1 MVKYN
6 TEISKDTILYLRTLD
21 SELADAFRALVNKE
35 AFKHIVVKY
44 DIEVNASLFEQEPF
58 HVSSNASEKITGST
72 QIANDVQD
80 FLAAKKAELSN
91 FLDKG
96 EHIAVNIHFESRQTN
111 SEPKNNDYGQSH
123 KDELPYYAPTK
134 PRYNFDQII
143 LPDSIRQQIKEAI
156 NIINYQDLI
165 YNVWGFSEVD
175 SIPKSILNFYG
186 KPGTGK
192 TMCAHAIANELGKKL
207 LALNY
212 SEIESKYVGDAPK
225 NLQRAFEIATQEDCV
240 LFFDEA
246 DSFLGKRIQNVSQG
260 ADQAL
265 NSLRSQMLI
274 MLEEHAGVVIFATNL
289 VANFDK
295 AFESRILRH
304 IKFELPN
311 EEARIAIIKKM
322 IPSKLPMPEP
332 LNEEQLKELSK
343 ITDGFSGRELK
354 NAILDTLLAKA
365 TKDQAG
371 AVFEFDDF
379 KNSFEAKKK
388 EMDTLE
394 KEMEGDKIS
403 KIKKAFAEGRIE
415 YAKDK
420 NVQDSPNKRKG
431 RKRDKR
437 RNKRGYSADNE
448 ATNEVN
454 STNSAEPQ
462 SKKEASTANAA
473 DKEESEKTS

>member
-1 MVKYN
+1 
-6 TEISKDTILYLRTLD
+6 
-21 SELADAFRALVNKE
+21 
-35 AFKHIVVKY
+35 
-44 DIEVNASLFEQEPF
+44 
-58 HVSSNASEKITGST
+58 
-72 QIANDVQD
+72 
-80 FLAAKKAELSN
+80 
-91 FLDKG
+91 
-96 EHIAVNIHFESRQTN
+96 
-111 SEPKNNDYGQSH
+111 
-123 KDELPYYAPTK
+123 
-134 PRYNFDQII
+134 
-143 LPDSIRQQIKEAI
+143 
-156 NIINYQDLI
+156 
-165 YNVWGFSEVD
+165 
-175 SIPKSILNFYG
+175 
-186 KPGTGK
+186 
-192 TMCAHAIANELGKKL
+192 
-207 LALNY
+207 
-212 SEIESKYVGDAPK
+212 
-225 NLQRAFEIATQEDCV
+225 
-240 LFFDEA
+240 
-246 DSFLGKRIQNVSQG
+246 
-260 ADQAL
+260 
-265 NSLRSQMLI
+265 MLI

-322 IPSKLPMPEP
+322 IPTKLPMPEP
-332 LNEEQLKELSK
+332 LNEEQLTELSK

-415 YAKDK
+415 YAKDED
-420 NVQDSPNKRKG
+420 VQDSPNKRKG
-431 RKRDKR
+431 RKRGKR

-462 SKKEASTANAA
+462 SKKEASIANAA